1 MRVTSLKFEKCGED
15 PRTREPLFRLIIGG
29 RTVREDLT
37 LDQVVEAINRQ
48 DEERLGWEHAPR
60 EVDHDPV

>member
-1 MRVTSLKFEKCGED
+1 MPDLKFEKCGED
-15 PRTREPLFRLIIGG
+15 QRTGEPLYRLIIAG

-37 LDQVVEAINRQ
+37 LDQVVEAINRR
-48 DEERLGWEHAPR
+48 DEERLGWEHAPQ